1 MINEESKRQLETRK
15 TLNQNPLNTL
25 SPIDARK
32 QFNEAKEYSQQMSS
46 IETEILIVENRKIE
60 VNGTKINI
68 RIFSDS
74 KDNNLPLLVNFHG
87 GGWVLGDL
95 DSDESMCKLLSKKSG
110 YKIIS
115 VDYRLAPENKF
126 PIPLQDCYESLIYF
140 YENSKEFGIN
150 PEKISICGTSAGG
163 NLSAGVSLLLRDNN
177 KDIVKSQIL
186 FCPVTDNDFNTE
198 TYNEYVE
205 GFGLDKEAMIWFWNH
220 YVDGDITRYAAP
232 NKDTKNNNL
241 PKTYIIT
248 AECDILRSEA
258 EKYHENIKNN
268 VDSKIEMFEG
278 ALHGFNVN
286 VGEITNAEIC
296 LNKVSNFLND

>member
-1 MINEESKRQLETRK
+1 MINEESKKQLEARK
-15 TLNQNPLNTL
+15 ALNQQPLNTL

-32 QFNEAKEYSQQMSS
+32 QFNEAKENLRSLN
-46 IETEILIVENRKIE
+46 IEILNEENRKIE

-74 KDNNLPLLVNFHG
+74 NKNNLPLLVNFHG

-95 DSDESMCKLLSKKSG
+95 DSDESMCKFLSKKSG
-110 YKIIS
+110 YKVIS

-163 NLSAGVSLLLRDNN
+163 NLSAAVSLLLRDNN

-198 TYNEYVE
+198 TYDEYVE
-205 GFGLDKEAMIWFWNH
+205 GYGLDKAVMLWFWNH
-220 YVDGDITRYAAP
+220 YVDGEITRYSAP
-232 NKDTKNNNL
+232 NKDTKNSNL

-258 EKYHENIKNN
+258 EKYYENIKNN

-286 VGEITNAEIC
+286 IGEITNAEIC
-296 LNKVSNFLND
+296 LDKVSSFLND

>member
-15 TLNQNPLNTL
+15 TLNLKPLNTL

-32 QFNEAKEYSQQMSS
+32 QFNEAKEYSKQMSS
-46 IETEILIVENRKIE
+46 IETEILNVENRKIE

-74 KDNNLPLLVNFHG
+74 NENNLPLLVNFHG
-87 GGWVLGDL
+87 GGWVLGDM
-95 DSDESMCKLLSKKSG
+95 DSDELMCKLLSKKSG

-115 VDYRLAPENKF
+115 VHYRLAPENKF

-150 PEKISICGTSAGG
+150 SEKISICGTSAGG
-163 NLSAGVSLLLRDNN
+163 NLSAAVSLLLRDTN

-220 YVDGDITRYAAP
+220 YVDGEVTRYAAP

-296 LNKVSNFLND
+296 LDKVSSFLND

>member
-46 IETEILIVENRKIE
+46 MKTEILIVENRKIE

-163 NLSAGVSLLLRDNN
+163 NLSAAVSLLLRDNN
-177 KDIVKSQIL
+177 KNIVKSQIL
-186 FCPVTDNDFNTE
+186 FCPVTDNDFNTK
-198 TYNEYVE
+198 TYIEYVE
-205 GFGLDKEAMIWFWNH
+205 GYGLDKAVMLWFWNH
-220 YVDGDITRYAAP
+220 YVDGEITKYAAP
-232 NKDTKNNNL
+232 NKDTKNSNL

-248 AECDILRSEA
+248 AECDIMKIL
-258 EKYHENIKNN
+258 EK
-268 VDSKIEMFEG
+268 M
-278 ALHGFNVN
+278 
-286 VGEITNAEIC
+286 
-296 LNKVSNFLND
+296 

>member
-296 LNKVSNFLND
+296 LNKVSSFLND

>member
-220 YVDGDITRYAAP
+220 YVDGEVTRYAAP

>member
-1 MINEESKRQLETRK
+1 MINEESKKQLEARK
-15 TLNQNPLNTL
+15 ALNQQPLNTL

-32 QFNEAKEYSQQMSS
+32 QFNEAKENLRSLN
-46 IETEILIVENRKIE
+46 IEILNEENRKIE

-74 KDNNLPLLVNFHG
+74 NENNLPLLVNFHG

-95 DSDESMCKLLSKKSG
+95 DSDESMCKFLSKKSG
-110 YKIIS
+110 YKVIS

-163 NLSAGVSLLLRDNN
+163 NLSAAVALLLRDNN
-177 KDIVKSQIL
+177 KNIVKSQIL

-205 GFGLDKEAMIWFWNH
+205 GYGLDKAVMLWFWNH
-220 YVDGDITRYAAP
+220 YVDGEITRYSAP
-232 NKDTKNNNL
+232 NKDTKNSNLQNNY
-241 PKTYIIT
+241 KIT

-258 EKYHENIKNN
+258 EKYYENIRKN

-286 VGEITNAEIC
+286 IGEITNAEIC
-296 LNKVSNFLND
+296 LDKVSSFLND

>member
-1 MINEESKRQLETRK
+1 MINEESKKQLEARK
-15 TLNQNPLNTL
+15 ALNQQPLNTL

-32 QFNEAKEYSQQMSS
+32 QFNEAKENFRSLN
-46 IETEILIVENRKIE
+46 IEILNEENRKIE

-74 KDNNLPLLVNFHG
+74 NENNLPLLVNFHG

-95 DSDESMCKLLSKKSG
+95 DSDESMCKFLSKKSG
-110 YKIIS
+110 YKVIS

-163 NLSAGVSLLLRDNN
+163 NLSAAVALLLRDNN
-177 KDIVKSQIL
+177 KNIVKSQIL

-205 GFGLDKEAMIWFWNH
+205 GYGLDKAVMLWFWNH
-220 YVDGDITRYAAP
+220 YVDGEITRYSAP
-232 NKDTKNNNL
+232 NKDTKNSNL

-258 EKYHENIKNN
+258 EKYYENIRKN

-286 VGEITNAEIC
+286 IGEITNAEIC
-296 LNKVSNFLND
+296 LDKVSSFLND

>member
-1 MINEESKRQLETRK
+1 MINEESKKQLEARK
-15 TLNQNPLNTL
+15 TLNQQPLNTL
-25 SPIDARK
+25 SPINARK
-32 QFNEAKEYSQQMSS
+32 QFNEAKENVGFLN
-46 IETEILIVENRKIE
+46 IEILNVENRKIE

-74 KDNNLPLLVNFHG
+74 NENNLPLLVNFHG

-95 DSDESMCKLLSKKSG
+95 DSDESMCKFISKKSG
-110 YKIIS
+110 YKVIS

-126 PIPLQDCYESLIYF
+126 PIPLQDCYESLLYF

-150 PEKISICGTSAGG
+150 PEKISTCGTSAGG
-163 NLSAGVSLLLRDNN
+163 NLSAAVSLLLRDNN
-177 KDIVKSQIL
+177 KNIVKSQIL
-186 FCPVTDNDFNTE
+186 FCPVTDNDFNTK
-198 TYNEYVE
+198 TYIEYVE
-205 GFGLDKEAMIWFWNH
+205 GYGFDKAVLLWFWNH
-220 YVDGDITRYAAP
+220 YVDGDITKDAAP
-232 NKDTKNNNL
+232 NKDTKNSKL

-258 EKYHENIKNN
+258 EKYYENIRKN

-286 VGEITNAEIC
+286 IGEITNAEIC
-296 LNKVSNFLND
+296 LDKASRFLND

>member
-15 TLNQNPLNTL
+15 TLNLKPLNTL

-32 QFNEAKEYSQQMSS
+32 QFNETKEYSKQMSS
-46 IETEILIVENRKIE
+46 IETEILNVENRKIE

-74 KDNNLPLLVNFHG
+74 NENNLPLLVNFHG
-87 GGWVLGDL
+87 GGWVLGDI
-95 DSDESMCKLLSKKSG
+95 DSDELMCKLLSKKSG

-115 VDYRLAPENKF
+115 VHYRLAPENKF

-150 PEKISICGTSAGG
+150 SEKISICGTSAGG
-163 NLSAGVSLLLRDNN
+163 NLSAAVSLLLRDNN

-296 LNKVSNFLND
+296 LDKVSSFLND

>member
-46 IETEILIVENRKIE
+46 METEILIVENRKIE

-74 KDNNLPLLVNFHG
+74 NENNLPLLVNFHG

>member
-74 KDNNLPLLVNFHG
+74 KDNNLTLLVNFHG

>member
-268 VDSKIEMFEG
+268 VDSKIEMFAG

-296 LNKVSNFLND
+296 LDKVSSFLND

>member
-1 MINEESKRQLETRK
+1 MINEESKKQLKARK
-15 TLNQNPLNTL
+15 ALNQQPLNNL

-32 QFNEAKEYSQQMSS
+32 QFNEAKENVGFLN
-46 IETEILIVENRKIE
+46 IEILNVENRKIE

-74 KDNNLPLLVNFHG
+74 NENNLPLLVNFHG

-95 DSDESMCKLLSKKSG
+95 DSDESMCKFLSKKSG
-110 YKIIS
+110 YKVIS

-126 PIPLQDCYESLIYF
+126 PIPLQDCYESLLYF

-163 NLSAGVSLLLRDNN
+163 NLSAAVSLLLRDNN
-177 KDIVKSQIL
+177 KNIVKSQIL
-186 FCPVTDNDFNTE
+186 FCPVTDNDFNTK
-198 TYNEYVE
+198 TYIEYVE
-205 GFGLDKEAMIWFWNH
+205 GYGLDKAVMLWFWNH
-220 YVDGDITRYAAP
+220 YVDGEITRYAAP
-232 NKDTKNNNL
+232 NKDTKNSNL

-258 EKYHENIKNN
+258 EKYYENIRKN

-286 VGEITNAEIC
+286 IGEITNAEIC
-296 LNKVSNFLND
+296 LVKASRFLND

>member
-32 QFNEAKEYSQQMSS
+32 QFNEAKEYSQQISS

-74 KDNNLPLLVNFHG
+74 NDNNLPLLVNFHG

-220 YVDGDITRYAAP
+220 YVDGEVTRYAAP

>member
-46 IETEILIVENRKIE
+46 METEILIVENRKIE

-296 LNKVSNFLND
+296 LNNVSNFLND

>member
-46 IETEILIVENRKIE
+46 METEILIVENRKIE

>member
-15 TLNQNPLNTL
+15 TLNLKPLNTL

-32 QFNEAKEYSQQMSS
+32 QFNETKEYSKQMSS
-46 IETEILIVENRKIE
+46 IETEILNVENRKIE

-74 KDNNLPLLVNFHG
+74 NENNLPLLVNFHG
-87 GGWVLGDL
+87 GGWVLGDM
-95 DSDESMCKLLSKKSG
+95 DSDELMCKLLSKKSG

-115 VDYRLAPENKF
+115 VHYRLAPENKF

-150 PEKISICGTSAGG
+150 SEKISICGTSAGG
-163 NLSAGVSLLLRDNN
+163 NLSAAVSLLLRDNN

-220 YVDGDITRYAAP
+220 YVDGEVTRYAAP

-296 LNKVSNFLND
+296 LDKVSSFLND

>member
-46 IETEILIVENRKIE
+46 VETEILIVENRKIE

-296 LNKVSNFLND
+296 LVKASRFLND

>member
-46 IETEILIVENRKIE
+46 VETEILIVENRKIE